1 MEKME
6 KPYLEIDENNID
18 IQEKYFHWL
27 DKVITAITF
36 LRYEKNKKHSIF
48 TSSAELYDKISIAFL
63 EYKKYGKKNKIND
76 LITKICLATN
86 RPDKESYYQNKIEE
100 IYLYYHYYGEIPKQ
114 ITAPVFND
122 VLNKQQDNWCKK
134 EKRRIIDE
142 LRNTLD
148 ITPKKKEQWIRSK
161 KLEKMRELLKAGNYE
176 ALNLTPE
183 DISRIIEEVN
193 DNIKNMSYFRK
204 NKLKPPLDIVFEIGY
219 SFFTSGINDEIL
231 SSNNDVIPEKIMKQ
245 IVNQFYKKMLPTL
258 EKIEVTNQNDRK
270 TVAYDY
276 NHLVIASN
284 ALYQKNLEY
293 IKEGGI
299 SRELLQSKENRT
311 LLLLLPLVG
320 LIDDFSITEM
330 EQILKQSPQIFA
342 RLRERNKI
350 SKIGIEEILNQF
362 HEVLCLAKVYA
373 ETTPRIT
380 KILGEE
386 TVAKILNNDTLY
398 LSRNPK
404 DFLPYYKEM
413 LKRTETKIPVIA
425 GKYQDYTF
433 ESGKMNDIS
442 RIMIG
447 SDCLHSCIGPNGAGS
462 EAFLECLTGEN
473 ADVLLIKDEEGNFVA
488 RSLIFRKGNYIV
500 MSSIKGVRGIRKQFY
515 NPEFLS
521 LIAKDILDQA
531 KAKED
536 RIDYVFLTDEYNVN
550 LKDYPLIMK
559 SDIIEGLPHV
569 DWKASCFL
577 IGGEKQKVILQDS
590 DFGAYYP
597 QTREPIRSKE
607 EITKEELEK
616 IQALAIEMGNDE
628 ALHDE
633 MIEKVE
639 LESYEEIYLG
649 QDWYL
654 GLKKDGTIAHLML
667 PTNDKRQSQEIEMA
681 KVILNLENEKQM
693 DTEEFVKLKK

>member
-1 MEKME
+1 MK
-6 KPYLEIDENNID
+6 IIS
-18 IQEKYFHWL
+18 IWL

-342 RLRERNKI
+342 RLR
-350 SKIGIEEILNQF
+350 
-362 HEVLCLAKVYA
+362 
-373 ETTPRIT
+373 
-380 KILGEE
+380 
-386 TVAKILNNDTLY
+386 
-398 LSRNPK
+398 
-404 DFLPYYKEM
+404 
-413 LKRTETKIPVIA
+413 
-425 GKYQDYTF
+425 
-433 ESGKMNDIS
+433 
-442 RIMIG
+442 
-447 SDCLHSCIGPNGAGS
+447 
-462 EAFLECLTGEN
+462 
-473 ADVLLIKDEEGNFVA
+473 
-488 RSLIFRKGNYIV
+488 
-500 MSSIKGVRGIRKQFY
+500 
-515 NPEFLS
+515 
-521 LIAKDILDQA
+521 
-531 KAKED
+531 
-536 RIDYVFLTDEYNVN
+536 
-550 LKDYPLIMK
+550 
-559 SDIIEGLPHV
+559 
-569 DWKASCFL
+569 
-577 IGGEKQKVILQDS
+577 
-590 DFGAYYP
+590 
-597 QTREPIRSKE
+597 
-607 EITKEELEK
+607 
-616 IQALAIEMGNDE
+616 
-628 ALHDE
+628 
-633 MIEKVE
+633 
-639 LESYEEIYLG
+639 
-649 QDWYL
+649 
-654 GLKKDGTIAHLML
+654 
-667 PTNDKRQSQEIEMA
+667 
-681 KVILNLENEKQM
+681 
-693 DTEEFVKLKK
+693 

>member
-1 MEKME
+1 
-6 KPYLEIDENNID
+6 
-18 IQEKYFHWL
+18 
-27 DKVITAITF
+27 
-36 LRYEKNKKHSIF
+36 
-48 TSSAELYDKISIAFL
+48 
-63 EYKKYGKKNKIND
+63 
-76 LITKICLATN
+76 
-86 RPDKESYYQNKIEE
+86 
-100 IYLYYHYYGEIPKQ
+100 
-114 ITAPVFND
+114 
-122 VLNKQQDNWCKK
+122 
-134 EKRRIIDE
+134 
-142 LRNTLD
+142 
-148 ITPKKKEQWIRSK
+148 
-161 KLEKMRELLKAGNYE
+161 MRELLKAGNYE

-342 RLRERNKI
+342 RLREKNKI

-425 GKYQDYTF
+425 WIC
-433 ESGKMNDIS
+433 E
-442 RIMIG
+442 
-447 SDCLHSCIGPNGAGS
+447 LW
-462 EAFLECLTGEN
+462 
-473 ADVLLIKDEEGNFVA
+473 
-488 RSLIFRKGNYIV
+488 
-500 MSSIKGVRGIRKQFY
+500 
-515 NPEFLS
+515 
-521 LIAKDILDQA
+521 KDI
-531 KAKED
+531 
-536 RIDYVFLTDEYNVN
+536 F
-550 LKDYPLIMK
+550 M
-559 SDIIEGLPHV
+559 
-569 DWKASCFL
+569 
-577 IGGEKQKVILQDS
+577 
-590 DFGAYYP
+590 
-597 QTREPIRSKE
+597 
-607 EITKEELEK
+607 
-616 IQALAIEMGNDE
+616 M
-628 ALHDE
+628 
-633 MIEKVE
+633 
-639 LESYEEIYLG
+639 
-649 QDWYL
+649 
-654 GLKKDGTIAHLML
+654 
-667 PTNDKRQSQEIEMA
+667 
-681 KVILNLENEKQM
+681 
-693 DTEEFVKLKK
+693 